1 MKSTSTRCAL
11 LDELRGLD
19 LISMMLYHGMWDL
32 VYLFG
37 VRAPWYGSWQGE
49 LWQQSICWVF
59 ILLSGFCLPLGRH
72 PVKRGAVVFGCGALV
87 TAVTL
92 IFMPADAVWFGVLT
106 LLGSA
111 MIITGLLEKW
121 MEKVP
126 PVVGLAGSMF
136 LFYFTRY
143 AADGYLQLGHW
154 LITLPGFL
162 YANYFT
168 AYLGFYPF
176 GFFSTDYFPLTPWLF
191 LFWAGFYLHHLAE
204 RTAQSLRPLRRS
216 VCPPLGW
223 LGRNSLMLYLLHQPV
238 IYGVL
243 TMVFLPISFGP
254 IQFRISELLCV
265 LPYFTPAA
273 IPGLFIGCLLA
284 NFLGGA
290 AALDVAAQALHD
302 VEILLRIGVV
312 AQHARSFRGGVGLS

>member
-1 MKSTSTRCAL
+1 MDGK
-11 LDELRGLD
+11 
-19 LISMMLYHGMWDL
+19 
-32 VYLFG
+32 
-37 VRAPWYGSWQGE
+37 
-49 LWQQSICWVF
+49 
-59 ILLSGFCLPLGRH
+59 
-72 PVKRGAVVFGCGALV
+72 GA
-87 TAVTL
+87 
-92 IFMPADAVWFGVLT
+92 
-106 LLGSA
+106 
-111 MIITGLLEKW
+111 
-121 MEKVP
+121 

-243 TMVFLPISFGP
+243 TMVFL
-254 IQFRISELLCV
+254 LLRR
-265 LPYFTPAA
+265 
-273 IPGLFIGCLLA
+273 G
-284 NFLGGA
+284 GGA
-290 AALDVAAQALHD
+290 L
-302 VEILLRIGVV
+302 
-312 AQHARSFRGGVGLS
+312 

>member
-59 ILLSGFCLPLGRH
+59 I
-72 PVKRGAVVFGCGALV
+72 
-87 TAVTL
+87 
-92 IFMPADAVWFGVLT
+92 

-168 AYLGFYPF
+168 AYLGFYPV

-243 TMVFLPISFGP
+243 TVVFL
-254 IQFRISELLCV
+254 LLRR
-265 LPYFTPAA
+265 
-273 IPGLFIGCLLA
+273 G
-284 NFLGGA
+284 GGA
-290 AALDVAAQALHD
+290 L
-302 VEILLRIGVV
+302 
-312 AQHARSFRGGVGLS
+312 

>member
-126 PVVGLAGSMF
+126 PVQGACFCFTSPAMQPMAICSWAIGSSHC
-136 LFYFTRY
+136 RV
-143 AADGYLQLGHW
+143 
-154 LITLPGFL
+154 
-162 YANYFT
+162 
-168 AYLGFYPF
+168 
-176 GFFSTDYFPLTPWLF
+176 FSTPTTSRPIWGFIPL
-191 LFWAGFYLHHLAE
+191 AS
-204 RTAQSLRPLRRS
+204 SLRITS
-216 VCPPLGW
+216 
-223 LGRNSLMLYLLHQPV
+223 H
-238 IYGVL
+238 
-243 TMVFLPISFGP
+243 
-254 IQFRISELLCV
+254 
-265 LPYFTPAA
+265 
-273 IPGLFIGCLLA
+273 
-284 NFLGGA
+284 
-290 AALDVAAQALHD
+290 
-302 VEILLRIGVV
+302 
-312 AQHARSFRGGVGLS
+312 

>member
-154 LITLPGFL
+154 LITVSYTHLTLP
-162 YANYFT
+162 T
-168 AYLGFYPF
+168 
-176 GFFSTDYFPLTPWLF
+176 STT
-191 LFWAGFYLHHLAE
+191 
-204 RTAQSLRPLRRS
+204 
-216 VCPPLGW
+216 V
-223 LGRNSLMLYLLHQPV
+223 
-238 IYGVL
+238 
-243 TMVFLPISFGP
+243 
-254 IQFRISELLCV
+254 
-265 LPYFTPAA
+265 
-273 IPGLFIGCLLA
+273 
-284 NFLGGA
+284 
-290 AALDVAAQALHD
+290 
-302 VEILLRIGVV
+302 
-312 AQHARSFRGGVGLS
+312 

>member
-72 PVKRGAVVFGCGALV
+72 PVKRGAMVFWCGALV

-121 MEKVP
+121 LQKVP
-126 PVVGLAGSMF
+126 PVVGLAGSFF
-136 LFYFTRY
+136 LFYFTAGLSLRQLLHGLSGLLPLWFLLCRLLP
-143 AADGYLQLGHW
+143 ADPMAVSVLDRFLSVPSGREGTAGTASSFCLPAAGMDGPPFAAVVSAPPAGDLRRADG
-154 LITLPGFL
+154 
-162 YANYFT
+162 
-168 AYLGFYPF
+168 
-176 GFFSTDYFPLTPWLF
+176 
-191 LFWAGFYLHHLAE
+191 
-204 RTAQSLRPLRRS
+204 
-216 VCPPLGW
+216 
-223 LGRNSLMLYLLHQPV
+223 
-238 IYGVL
+238 GV
-243 TMVFLPISFGP
+243 P
-254 IQFRISELLCV
+254 
-265 LPYFTPAA
+265 
-273 IPGLFIGCLLA
+273 
-284 NFLGGA
+284 
-290 AALDVAAQALHD
+290 VAAPGWRSALKNSAK
-302 VEILLRIGVV
+302 G
-312 AQHARSFRGGVGLS
+312 S

>member
-1 MKSTSTRCAL
+1 
-11 LDELRGLD
+11 
-19 LISMMLYHGMWDL
+19 
-32 VYLFG
+32 
-37 VRAPWYGSWQGE
+37 
-49 LWQQSICWVF
+49 
-59 ILLSGFCLPLGRH
+59 
-72 PVKRGAVVFGCGALV
+72 
-87 TAVTL
+87 
-92 IFMPADAVWFGVLT
+92 
-106 LLGSA
+106 

-243 TMVFLPISFGP
+243 TVVFL
-254 IQFRISELLCV
+254 LLRR
-265 LPYFTPAA
+265 
-273 IPGLFIGCLLA
+273 G
-284 NFLGGA
+284 GGA
-290 AALDVAAQALHD
+290 
-302 VEILLRIGVV
+302 
-312 AQHARSFRGGVGLS
+312 F

>member
-1 MKSTSTRCAL
+1 M
-11 LDELRGLD
+11 
-19 LISMMLYHGMWDL
+19 
-32 VYLFG
+32 
-37 VRAPWYGSWQGE
+37 
-49 LWQQSICWVF
+49 
-59 ILLSGFCLPLGRH
+59 
-72 PVKRGAVVFGCGALV
+72 VFGCGALV

-92 IFMPADAVWFGVLT
+92 IFMPADVVWFGVLT

-121 MEKVP
+121 LEKVP
-126 PVVGLAGSMF
+126 PVVGLAGSFF
-136 LFYFTRY
+136 LFYFTRH

-176 GFFSTDYFPLTPWLF
+176 GFFSADYFPLIPWLF
-191 LFWAGFYLHHLAE
+191 LFWTGFYLYHLVGKE
-204 RTAQSLRPLRRS
+204 RLEPLHRS

-243 TMVFLPISFGP
+243 TVVFL
-254 IQFRISELLCV
+254 LLRR
-265 LPYFTPAA
+265 
-273 IPGLFIGCLLA
+273 G
-284 NFLGGA
+284 GGA
-290 AALDVAAQALHD
+290 L
-302 VEILLRIGVV
+302 
-312 AQHARSFRGGVGLS
+312 

>member
-92 IFMPADAVWFGVLT
+92 IFMPADVVWFGVLT

-168 AYLGFYPF
+168 AYLGFYWLLLYGLLPTDPVALPVLGWFLPASSGRANSAESPSAASF
-176 GFFSTDYFPLTPWLF
+176 GLSA
-191 LFWAGFYLHHLAE
+191 AGVAGAELAD
-204 RTAQSLRPLRRS
+204 AISAPPAGDLRRAD
-216 VCPPLGW
+216 G
-223 LGRNSLMLYLLHQPV
+223 
-238 IYGVL
+238 GV
-243 TMVFLPISFGP
+243 P
-254 IQFRISELLCV
+254 
-265 LPYFTPAA
+265 
-273 IPGLFIGCLLA
+273 
-284 NFLGGA
+284 
-290 AALDVAAQALHD
+290 VAAPGWRSALKNSAK
-302 VEILLRIGVV
+302 G
-312 AQHARSFRGGVGLS
+312 S

>member
-92 IFMPADAVWFGVLT
+92 IFMPAGAVWFGVLT

-126 PVVGLAGSMF
+126 PVIGLAGSMF

-243 TMVFLPISFGP
+243 TVVFL
-254 IQFRISELLCV
+254 LLRR
-265 LPYFTPAA
+265 
-273 IPGLFIGCLLA
+273 G
-284 NFLGGA
+284 GGA
-290 AALDVAAQALHD
+290 
-302 VEILLRIGVV
+302 
-312 AQHARSFRGGVGLS
+312 F

>member
-37 VRAPWYGSWQGE
+37 VSAPWYGSWQGE

-59 ILLSGFCLPLGRH
+59 LLLSGFCLPLGRH
-72 PVKRGAVVFGCGALV
+72 PVKRGAMVFGC
-87 TAVTL
+87 
-92 IFMPADAVWFGVLT
+92 GVLT

-121 MEKVP
+121 LEKVP
-126 PVVGLAGSMF
+126 PVVGLAGSFF
-136 LFYFTRY
+136 LFYFTRH

-154 LITLPGFL
+154 LITPPGFL

-176 GFFSTDYFPLTPWLF
+176 GFFSADYFPLIPWLF
-191 LFWAGFYLHHLAE
+191 LFWTGFYLYHLVGKE
-204 RTAQSLRPLRRS
+204 RLEPLHRS

-243 TMVFLPISFGP
+243 TVVFL
-254 IQFRISELLCV
+254 LLRR
-265 LPYFTPAA
+265 
-273 IPGLFIGCLLA
+273 G
-284 NFLGGA
+284 GGA
-290 AALDVAAQALHD
+290 L
-302 VEILLRIGVV
+302 
-312 AQHARSFRGGVGLS
+312 

>member
-37 VRAPWYGSWQGE
+37 VSAPWYGSWQGE

-59 ILLSGFCLPLGRH
+59 ILLSGFCLPLGHH
-72 PVKRGAVVFGCGALV
+72 PVKRGAMVFGCGALV

-92 IFMPADAVWFGVLT
+92 IFMPADVVWFGVLT

-121 MEKVP
+121 LEKVP
-126 PVVGLAGSMF
+126 PVVGLAGSFF
-136 LFYFTRY
+136 LFYFTRH

-154 LITLPGFL
+154 LITPPGFL

-168 AYLGFYPF
+168 AYLGFYPLLCRLLPADPMAV
-176 GFFSTDYFPLTPWLF
+176 SVLDRF
-191 LFWAGFYLHHLAE
+191 LSVPSGREGTAGTASSFCLPAAGVAGAELAD
-204 RTAQSLRPLRRS
+204 AISAPPAGDLRRAD
-216 VCPPLGW
+216 G
-223 LGRNSLMLYLLHQPV
+223 
-238 IYGVL
+238 GV
-243 TMVFLPISFGP
+243 P
-254 IQFRISELLCV
+254 
-265 LPYFTPAA
+265 
-273 IPGLFIGCLLA
+273 
-284 NFLGGA
+284 
-290 AALDVAAQALHD
+290 VAAPGWRSALKNSAK
-302 VEILLRIGVV
+302 G
-312 AQHARSFRGGVGLS
+312 S

>member
-126 PVVGLAGSMF
+126 PVVGLAGSFF
-136 LFYFTRY
+136 LFYFTRH

-154 LITLPGFL
+154 LITPPGFL
-162 YANYFT
+162 CRLLPADPMAVSVLDRFLSVPSGREGT
-168 AYLGFYPF
+168 AGTASSFCLPA
-176 GFFSTDYFPLTPWLF
+176 
-191 LFWAGFYLHHLAE
+191 AGVAGAELAD
-204 RTAQSLRPLRRS
+204 AISAPPAGDLRRAD
-216 VCPPLGW
+216 G
-223 LGRNSLMLYLLHQPV
+223 
-238 IYGVL
+238 GV
-243 TMVFLPISFGP
+243 P
-254 IQFRISELLCV
+254 
-265 LPYFTPAA
+265 
-273 IPGLFIGCLLA
+273 
-284 NFLGGA
+284 
-290 AALDVAAQALHD
+290 VAAPGWRSALKNSAK
-302 VEILLRIGVV
+302 G
-312 AQHARSFRGGVGLS
+312 S

>member
-1 MKSTSTRCAL
+1 
-11 LDELRGLD
+11 
-19 LISMMLYHGMWDL
+19 
-32 VYLFG
+32 
-37 VRAPWYGSWQGE
+37 
-49 LWQQSICWVF
+49 
-59 ILLSGFCLPLGRH
+59 
-72 PVKRGAVVFGCGALV
+72 
-87 TAVTL
+87 
-92 IFMPADAVWFGVLT
+92 
-106 LLGSA
+106 

-176 GFFSTDYFPLTPWLF
+176 GFFSTDYFPLIPWLF

-243 TMVFLPISFGP
+243 TMVFL
-254 IQFRISELLCV
+254 LLRR
-265 LPYFTPAA
+265 
-273 IPGLFIGCLLA
+273 G
-284 NFLGGA
+284 GGA
-290 AALDVAAQALHD
+290 L
-302 VEILLRIGVV
+302 
-312 AQHARSFRGGVGLS
+312 

>member
-59 ILLSGFCLPLGRH
+59 ILLSGFCLPLG
-72 PVKRGAVVFGCGALV
+72 
-87 TAVTL
+87 
-92 IFMPADAVWFGVLT
+92 
-106 LLGSA
+106 
-111 MIITGLLEKW
+111 
-121 MEKVP
+121 
-126 PVVGLAGSMF
+126 
-136 LFYFTRY
+136 
-143 AADGYLQLGHW
+143 HW

-176 GFFSTDYFPLTPWLF
+176 GFFSTDYFPLIPWLF

-243 TMVFLPISFGP
+243 TVVFL
-254 IQFRISELLCV
+254 LLRR
-265 LPYFTPAA
+265 
-273 IPGLFIGCLLA
+273 G
-284 NFLGGA
+284 GGA
-290 AALDVAAQALHD
+290 L
-302 VEILLRIGVV
+302 
-312 AQHARSFRGGVGLS
+312 

>member
-59 ILLSGFCLPLGRH
+59 ILLSGFCLPLG
-72 PVKRGAVVFGCGALV
+72 
-87 TAVTL
+87 
-92 IFMPADAVWFGVLT
+92 
-106 LLGSA
+106 
-111 MIITGLLEKW
+111 
-121 MEKVP
+121 
-126 PVVGLAGSMF
+126 
-136 LFYFTRY
+136 
-143 AADGYLQLGHW
+143 HW

-168 AYLGFYPF
+168 AYLGFYPV

-243 TMVFLPISFGP
+243 TVVFL
-254 IQFRISELLCV
+254 LLRR
-265 LPYFTPAA
+265 
-273 IPGLFIGCLLA
+273 G
-284 NFLGGA
+284 GGA
-290 AALDVAAQALHD
+290 L
-302 VEILLRIGVV
+302 
-312 AQHARSFRGGVGLS
+312 

>member
-106 LLGSA
+106 LLGSVYGDNV
-111 MIITGLLEKW
+111 IEKHGINRDRTGDREKTRYLCG
-121 MEKVP
+121 KQ
-126 PVVGLAGSMF
+126 GI
-136 LFYFTRY
+136 FTRDR
-143 AADGYLQLGHW
+143 A
-154 LITLPGFL
+154 LIRPGFIRQL
-162 YANYFT
+162 ETRASTRSASFFH
-168 AYLGFYPF
+168 ALGSP
-176 GFFSTDYFPLTPWLF
+176 G
-191 LFWAGFYLHHLAE
+191 
-204 RTAQSLRPLRRS
+204 RPHN
-216 VCPPLGW
+216 G
-223 LGRNSLMLYLLHQPV
+223 
-238 IYGVL
+238 
-243 TMVFLPISFGP
+243 
-254 IQFRISELLCV
+254 
-265 LPYFTPAA
+265 
-273 IPGLFIGCLLA
+273 
-284 NFLGGA
+284 GGA
-290 AALDVAAQALHD
+290 AGAYRTRNGAKPLKQGHLRAKRGPLGPSRKSQQQTKRTGFAAHGHSIAETAPEGKRAKRAKRANGALIRA
-302 VEILLRIGVV
+302 
-312 AQHARSFRGGVGLS
+312 